1 MVRFTASLAAVLAL
15 TAAGSALAASR
26 GETIATQGTTGGV
39 PPCASCHGVDYQGN
53 PAIKAPALAGLSQSY
68 ILARLAHYASPAGK
82 NPSMKSVAAALAPAD
97 RAAVAA
103 YLASL
108 PRVSGVAASGA

>member
-1 MVRFTASLAAVLAL
+1 MLRLTASLAGALAL
-15 TAAGSALAASR
+15 MATGSASAASR
-26 GETIATQGTTGGV
+26 GETIATQGTAGGV
-39 PPCASCHGVDYQGN
+39 PACASCHGVSYQGM
-53 PAIKAPALAGLSQSY
+53 PALKAPAIAGLSQAY

-82 NPSMKSVAAALAPAD
+82 NPSMKMVATALTPAD

-108 PRVSGVAASGA
+108 PKAPGVAAAGK